1 MTFIETFPEPR
12 LDDPAREVY
21 GYVPNFVQLFSQRPE
36 VFAAWRTLLDA
47 IRADMD
53 DRRYELATVAAAK
66 RVRSSY
72 CVLAHG
78 SVLMDKFMGA
88 DELQAVVTDHRA
100 AGLDDVDVAVM
111 DLAEKVADDAGSVT
125 QADIDRL
132 RGLGLSDPE
141 IFDVVATAA
150 VRCFFTKVVDGLGA
164 HPDSAYAELDPG
176 LRDVMVVGRPIETG

>member
-1 MTFIETFPEPR
+1 MTFIETLPEPR
-12 LDDPAREVY
+12 LDDPARKIY
-21 GYVPNFVQLFSQRPE
+21 GYVPNFVALFSQRPE
-36 VFAAWRTLLDA
+36 VFVAWRALLAA

-66 RVRSSY
+66 QVRSSY

-78 SVLMDKFMGA
+78 SVLMDKFMGE
-88 DELQAVVTDHRA
+88 DEFQAIVTDHRT

-111 DLAEKVADDAGSVT
+111 DLAEKIADDAGTVT
-125 QADIDRL
+125 QADIDGL

-150 VRCFFTKVVDGLGA
+150 ARCFFTKLVDGLGA

-176 LRDVMVVGRPIETG
+176 LREAMVVGRPIETG

>member
-21 GYVPNFVQLFSQRPE
+21 GYVPNFVQLFSQRPD
-36 VFAAWRTLLDA
+36 VWAAWRALLAA

-66 RVRSSY
+66 QVRSSY

-78 SVLMDKFMGA
+78 SVLMDNFMDA
-88 DELQAVVTDHRA
+88 DEFQAIVTDHRA
-100 AGLDDVDVAVM
+100 AGLDEVDVAVM
-111 DLAEKVADDAGSVT
+111 DLAEKIAADAGSIT
-125 QADIDRL
+125 QGDIDRL
-132 RGLGLSDPE
+132 RGLGLSDGE

-150 VRCFFTKVVDGLGA
+150 ARCFFTKLVDGLGA
-164 HPDSAYAELDPG
+164 QPDRAYAELDPG
-176 LRDVMVVGRPIETG
+176 LREVMVVGRPIDVA